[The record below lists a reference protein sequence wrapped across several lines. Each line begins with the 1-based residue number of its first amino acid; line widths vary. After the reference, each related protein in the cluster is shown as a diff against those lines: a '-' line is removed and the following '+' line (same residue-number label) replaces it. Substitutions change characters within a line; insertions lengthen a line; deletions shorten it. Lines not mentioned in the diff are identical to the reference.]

1 MDKNYILIN
10 ESADEDA
17 DYLFFLFKKLY
28 AWIYFSRSNLVDFL
42 YVARVVSPNF
52 SNDQDFHHWTEWIM
66 KETLTLS
73 ARRLLMPG
81 FPLFELLL
89 EV

>member
-52 SNDQDFHHWTEWIM
+52 SNDQDFHHFKSLNRMDNERNINFECPT
-66 KETLTLS
+66 S
-73 ARRLLMPG
+73 AYARLP
-81 FPLFELLL
+81 PI
-89 EV
+89 